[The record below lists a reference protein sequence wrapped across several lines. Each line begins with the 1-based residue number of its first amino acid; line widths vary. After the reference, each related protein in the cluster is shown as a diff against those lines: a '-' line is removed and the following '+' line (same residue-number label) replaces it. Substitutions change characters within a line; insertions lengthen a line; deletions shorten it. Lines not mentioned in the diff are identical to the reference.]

1 MQNALA
7 TVILIAATLILISLT
22 VFADDGTFGDAK
34 IQKDRSHAIS
44 NTTTVPTKLP

>member
-22 VFADDGTFGDAK
+22 VFSDTGTFGDAST
-34 IQKDRSHAIS
+34 QKERAHTIS
-44 NTTTVPTKLP
+44 ENTTIPTKLK